1 MHAYRCILTEVDEQP
16 AVTLPLI
23 RRQRQY
29 TRDVVVVV
37 RTFFLEQI
45 KEKKRSF
52 SMSCICMCVD
62 MYIMMCA
69 VIFVECAERVASS
82 STARVRCKAFYINFL
97 STGGEVV

>member
-1 MHAYRCILTEVDEQP
+1 
-16 AVTLPLI
+16 
-23 RRQRQY
+23 
-29 TRDVVVVV
+29 
-37 RTFFLEQI
+37 
-45 KEKKRSF
+45 
-52 SMSCICMCVD
+52 MSCICMCVD